1 MNSNHEYH
9 KDSIVAEIRL
19 IRDTYARQFDYDPH
33 RIVEDL
39 RAKRHSW
46 EAMGIEF
53 VDINKHTSNTG
64 SLSEDDTPDHT
75 DSAPSKSKETI

>member
-9 KDSIVAEIRL
+9 TDSIVAEVRL

-39 RAKRHSW
+39 RAKRQKW

-53 VDINKHTSNTG
+53 VDDNKQTSHINKAEERQKKAKG
-64 SLSEDDTPDHT
+64 CP
-75 DSAPSKSKETI
+75 